1 MARTET
7 LFGALAEPAGMQ
19 HRSDVAPSTLPVS
32 LEPEGVF
39 VEYLDGRD
47 VFYHGPPEA
56 RAGSVRTRPGTL
68 AQVLVTDEAGTE
80 GVMVYVN
87 DFDTHD
93 DVLEGSG
100 VGRLLLGP
108 GESDT
113 VFPGVRATRD
123 GHAVVVEADPS
134 VVEGRVFVFAEDEL
148 GESTYELVGDEDA
161 AEAADEE
168 ADASDD
174 GDAGEDEDEEEGE
187 SEEPTPTGDPER

>member
-1 MARTET
+1 MFATGNGALSAPWIRTET

-56 RAGSVRTRPGTL
+56 RTGAVRTRPGTL
-68 AQVLVTDEAGTE
+68 TQVLVTDEAGTE

-93 DVLEGSG
+93 DVLEESG
-100 VGRLLLGP
+100 VGRLLLGQ

-134 VVEGRVFVFAEDEL
+134 VVDGRVFVFAEDEL
-148 GESTYELVGDEDA
+148 GESAYELVADEDA
-161 AEAADEE
+161 SHEND
-168 ADASDD
+168 
-174 GDAGEDEDEEEGE
+174 GEDDVDREETAP
-187 SEEPTPTGDPER
+187 SGDPDR